1 MDRILLFSVKICD
14 VDTRKEYTIFSPTQ
28 KERDP
33 VLIKKCQ
40 EPSRVAQES
49 MMAKGSSRGIRLT
62 GLRPSRCAAV
72 ALLWQGH

>member
-14 VDTRKEYTIFSPTQ
+14 VDTLKEYTIFSPTQ

-40 EPSRVAQES
+40 EHSRAALEP
-49 MMAKGSSRGIRLT
+49 MMAKGSSRGIRLPC
-62 GLRPSRCAAV
+62 LRPGRCAAV
-72 ALLWQGH
+72 AGTLNAR